1 MKKVFKKILSSMSVN
16 LIGGLIGLMSILG
29 VIVSVIGYFS
39 FEDAF
44 RNEYATVTYHMADSV
59 TTDVNADHLQL
70 YLEEGETPEYVASR
84 DRLQVDC
91 KKLNVTL
98 IYIILVD
105 QSDYGRFTSVFNVVN
120 NEVDDDA
127 YSPWPLGYQRNTT
140 NDEYRTKY
148 RALYEGTSAYETLFR
163 IKTTDGQHPHI
174 TTLVPVKNE
183 AGEVK
188 AILCMQRPVRE
199 MRQAMAPYFTAIILS
214 VIAMVAV
221 SSLLVALFI
230 RRSLVRPI
238 NKVAQEATRFAHE
251 NVQGEPLGNISHY
264 QVLKDLAGSIESM
277 EADMVRYMEN
287 LTAVT
292 AEKERI
298 GAELS
303 IATQI
308 QKDSLPDI
316 FPAFPDREDFDIYA
330 VMDPAKEVGGDFYN
344 FFFIDDDHLG
354 LIIADVS
361 GKGVPAALMMM
372 ATNIILSNRAKMGGK
387 PSEVLSYVNN
397 DLCDHNSS
405 GMFATVWLGVLELST
420 GKLISSNAGHEDPV
434 LYRKGGHFDEIH
446 ERHGLVL
453 GAMKDAP
460 FFDQEI
466 VLNKGDK
473 LFVFTDGLPEAT
485 RDDGAQYTIARALR
499 ALNVHREESPKDLLT
514 SIRHDVNAFVKDAP
528 QFDDLTMMCIEI
540 K

>member
-1 MKKVFKKILSSMSVN
+1 MSVN

-59 TTDVNADHLQL
+59 TTDVDADHLQL

-98 IYIILVD
+98 IYVILVD

-120 NEVDDDA
+120 NEVDDDT

-148 RALYEGTSAYETLFR
+148 RALYEGTSNYETLFR

-174 TTLVPVKNE
+174 TTLVPVKND

-264 QVLKDLAGSIESM
+264 QVLKDLAGSIVSM

-387 PSEVLSYVNN
+387 PSEILSYVNN

-405 GMFATVWLGVLELST
+405 GMFSTAWLGILELST

-434 LYRKGGHFDEIH
+434 LYRKGGRFDEIR

-453 GAMKDAP
+453 GAMKDVP

-485 RDDGAQYTIARALR
+485 RDDDTQYTIARALR

-514 SIRHDVNAFVKDAP
+514 NIRHDVNAFVKDAP